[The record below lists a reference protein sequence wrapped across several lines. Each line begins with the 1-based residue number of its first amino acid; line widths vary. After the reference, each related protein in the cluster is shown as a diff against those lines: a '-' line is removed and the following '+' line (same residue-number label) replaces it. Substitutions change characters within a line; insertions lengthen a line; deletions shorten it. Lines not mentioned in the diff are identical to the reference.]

1 MSQFR
6 HAQLIG
12 NEYAIPLPANED
24 EQAIDDQRPGEACKA
39 RRIFTGI
46 AGGVTLP
53 RDGVRHNHRHRRPA
67 DKTVEYGG
75 KITEKNGGGGC
86 GDQADNLRHQYNA
99 PLRPEIAIPLLTPII
114 PRSEER
120 RVGKECVSTC
130 RSRWSPYH

>member
-75 KITEKNGGGGC
+75 KI
-86 GDQADNLRHQYNA
+86 
-99 PLRPEIAIPLLTPII
+99 
-114 PRSEER
+114 RSEEHTSELQSLMR
-120 RVGKECVSTC
+120 ISYAVFCLKKKITILKTPVRNKSCK
-130 RSRWSPYH
+130 

>member
-53 RDGVRHNHRHRRPA
+53 RDGVRHNHLHRRPA

-75 KITEKNGGGGC
+75 TIAEQNGGGCC
-86 GDQADNLRHQYNA
+86 GDPADK
-99 PLRPEIAIPLLTPII
+99 LRPPYNSSLRTEIAIPPL
-114 PRSEER
+114 
-120 RVGKECVSTC
+120 
-130 RSRWSPYH
+130 

>member
-75 KITEKNGGGGC
+75 KIAEQNGGG
-86 GDQADNLRHQYNA
+86 RTEEH
-99 PLRPEIAIPLLTPII
+99 T
-114 PRSEER
+114 SELQSLMR
-120 RVGKECVSTC
+120 ISYAVFCL
-130 RSRWSPYH
+130 

>member
-53 RDGVRHNHRHRRPA
+53 RDGVRHNHRHRRPD

-75 KITEKNGGGGC
+75 KIAEQNGGGGC
-86 GDQADNLRHQYNA
+86 GDKDDNIRHQYNTSLLTA
-99 PLRPEIAIPLLTPII
+99 IAIPLLTPIN
-114 PRSEER
+114 PDS
-120 RVGKECVSTC
+120 K
-130 RSRWSPYH
+130 